1 MEQLHDHLESIL
13 DSIPFS
19 SLLALGMSVDFCRN
33 LTEMQ
38 PGHVAPFYK
47 KYAKS
52 TAGAVWS
59 LGGFMVHVQGIS
71 GNRKTPGCALQISID
86 PGRQCTCQGHLE
98 SMPLASGHFCNNVHQ
113 QQAPASSKSGLP
125 SLQQI
130 WPMGMGWVLCHR
142 KDSER
147 PT

>member
-1 MEQLHDHLESIL
+1 
-13 DSIPFS
+13 
-19 SLLALGMSVDFCRN
+19 
-33 LTEMQ
+33 
-38 PGHVAPFYK
+38 
-47 KYAKS
+47 
-52 TAGAVWS
+52 
-59 LGGFMVHVQGIS
+59 MVQVQGIL

-86 PGRQCTCQGHLE
+86 PGRQCTCQGGVGSKLHLE
-98 SMPLASGHFCNNVHQ
+98 SRPLACGHFCNKVHQ

-147 PT
+147 PTS